1 MVPAESEESA
11 KCWALSKMSEQL
23 QTFKKNLTKNNI
35 KKGKMPEFTRELA
48 KQKDHWDAFG
58 AYKSSELGIHMV
70 EKAKEMPQRKYI
82 ITL

>member
-1 MVPAESEESA
+1 MVD
-11 KCWALSKMSEQL
+11 QL
-23 QTFKKNLTKNNI
+23 QTFKKNLTKNYI
-35 KKGKMPEFTRELA
+35 KKVKMPDFTRELA